1 VGGRRRGRPPAE
13 AKESGITET
22 SAQSVPGDERLVR
35 VGPLAR
41 LLTRP
46 DIGAFLGAVA
56 VFVAFGYFARSVDWL
71 TDPGIAAGWT
81 DQAAQY
87 GIVAVPV
94 ALLMIGGEFDLSAGV
109 MIGSSGLLL
118 GYLTTFQHMNVWPAM
133 VLVLLFGLVIG
144 FINGITVIKTKLP
157 SFIVTLATF
166 FVLQGVNAAGTLKLT
181 GQTAIQ
187 DIDTAG
193 GFESARKLFASDLT
207 HYAFKAKVLWWIA
220 LTIVGAWLLAKT
232 RFGNWIY
239 SAGGEPNS
247 ARNVGVPVARTKI
260 MLFMMT
266 SGVAALMGIIEALE
280 LRSMQA
286 KEGIGLEFI
295 FIICAVVGGCLLTGG
310 FGSVI
315 GTFFGAAMLG
325 MVQLGIV
332 DSQWDSNWTF
342 TFQGGILFAAVMLNT
357 LVRSRAQKAR

>member
-1 VGGRRRGRPPAE
+1 M
-13 AKESGITET
+13 TET
-22 SAQSVPGDERLVR
+22 TAAGTPQDERLVR
-35 VGPLAR
+35 VGPLSR

-46 DIGAFLGAVA
+46 DIGALLGAIA
-56 VFVAFGYFARSVDWL
+56 VFLAFAYFARAVEWVS
-71 TDPGIAAGWT
+71 DPGIAAGWT

-118 GYLTTFQHMNVWPAM
+118 GYLTTFQDINVWPAIA
-133 VLVLLFGLVIG
+133 LVLLFGVVIG
-144 FINGITVIKTKLP
+144 LVNGITVVKTKLP

-187 DIDTAG
+187 DIDTAR
-193 GFESARKLFASDLT
+193 GFESARKLFAGDLT
-207 HYAFKAKVLWWIA
+207 HYDFKVKVLWWIGI
-220 LTIVGAWLLAKT
+220 TIVGAWLLAKT

-260 MLFMMT
+260 MLFVMT
-266 SGVAALMGIIEALE
+266 SVASFRSSRKVAA
-280 LRSMQA
+280 
-286 KEGIGLEFI
+286 
-295 FIICAVVGGCLLTGG
+295 
-310 FGSVI
+310 
-315 GTFFGAAMLG
+315 
-325 MVQLGIV
+325 
-332 DSQWDSNWTF
+332 
-342 TFQGGILFAAVMLNT
+342 
-357 LVRSRAQKAR
+357 